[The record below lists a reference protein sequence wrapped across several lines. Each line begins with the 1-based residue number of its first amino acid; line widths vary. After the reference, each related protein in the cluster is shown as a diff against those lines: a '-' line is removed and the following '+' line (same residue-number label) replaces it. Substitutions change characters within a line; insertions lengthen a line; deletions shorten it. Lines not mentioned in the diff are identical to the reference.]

1 MPPSTVSILTSKSAT
16 RCRVVPA
23 FPRIFL
29 CICAGA
35 LFYERAW
42 SRNAR
47 GAGKPQHKQAPRRE
61 KSLRR
66 FWSRRRDYLR
76 LYGQVESRG
85 FYERLDGFA
94 TAGVRSREP
103 TAENKASHF
112 QTFRRLW
119 FKPLTTAKTPRR
131 QKCHL
136 GVLVEATGFAPLAAR
151 PRRSKACFAGICLW
165 QTPRCLRLLLL
176 FPQIFCF
183 AKPLRESSIICL
195 PGCSVCAHPI
205 CFRAIRAQTAR
216 SPLAPPPSNTVDVRE
231 NGKES
236 RRKSALFPV
245 VEATGFEPTTSWSR
259 TKRATKLRYASNGEY
274 YIKPGT
280 LLQAILSRCNENPA
294 RRERGKVRKTIRGG
308 PVSRVLSSAVIY
320 LRPPSPTGSSVIHGS
335 ARTGSP

>member
-42 SRNAR
+42 PWGQEAR
-47 GAGKPQHKQAPRRE
+47 PKPQHKQKHRRE
-61 KSLRR
+61 KSLRCL
-66 FWSRRRDYLR
+66 WSRRRDYLR

-103 TAENKASHF
+103 TAENNVSHF

-136 GVLVEATGFAPLAAR
+136 GVLVEATGF
-151 PRRSKACFAGICLW
+151 
-165 QTPRCLRLLLL
+165 
-176 FPQIFCF
+176 
-183 AKPLRESSIICL
+183 
-195 PGCSVCAHPI
+195 
-205 CFRAIRAQTAR
+205 
-216 SPLAPPPSNTVDVRE
+216 
-231 NGKES
+231 
-236 RRKSALFPV
+236 
-245 VEATGFEPTTSWSR
+245 EPTTSCPEPRRNKACMPAAVCLAAWLHGLFLLFPHIRIRVCAGALKKSALGR
-259 TKRATKLRYASNGEY
+259 GAKRRGLNRSTNKNTA
-274 YIKPGT
+274 
-280 LLQAILSRCNENPA
+280 
-294 RRERGKVRKTIRGG
+294 ERSLCGAFGRGDG
-308 PVSRVLSSAVIY
+308 I
-320 LRPPSPTGSSVIHGS
+320 
-335 ARTGSP
+335 

>member
-136 GVLVEATGFAPLAAR
+136 GVLVEATGF
-151 PRRSKACFAGICLW
+151 
-165 QTPRCLRLLLL
+165 
-176 FPQIFCF
+176 
-183 AKPLRESSIICL
+183 
-195 PGCSVCAHPI
+195 
-205 CFRAIRAQTAR
+205 
-216 SPLAPPPSNTVDVRE
+216 
-231 NGKES
+231 
-236 RRKSALFPV
+236 
-245 VEATGFEPTTSWSR
+245 EPTTSWSR

-274 YIKPGT
+274 YIKPNA
-280 LLQAILSRCNENPA
+280 LLQAISMRQFISYDFFGCF
-294 RRERGKVRKTIRGG
+294 RGG
-308 PVSRVLSSAVIY
+308 AAL
-320 LRPPSPTGSSVIHGS
+320 PPSAKS
-335 ARTGSP
+335 AQRTGS

>member
-119 FKPLTTAKTPRR
+119 FKPLATVKTPRR
-131 QKCHL
+131 QKCRL

-151 PRRSKACFAGICLW
+151 PGEQPTGLFSLRPSDMFPSNSRANRS
-165 QTPRCLRLLLL
+165 RLH
-176 FPQIFCF
+176 PQI
-183 AKPLRESSIICL
+183 
-195 PGCSVCAHPI
+195 
-205 CFRAIRAQTAR
+205 
-216 SPLAPPPSNTVDVRE
+216 PSMFV
-231 NGKES
+231 K
-236 RRKSALFPV
+236 
-245 VEATGFEPTTSWSR
+245 TG
-259 TKRATKLRYASNGEY
+259 KRADES
-274 YIKPGT
+274 
-280 LLQAILSRCNENPA
+280 QLSFPC
-294 RRERGKVRKTIRGG
+294 
-308 PVSRVLSSAVIY
+308 L
-320 LRPPSPTGSSVIHGS
+320 
-335 ARTGSP
+335 